1 MLKTP
6 SLHYREHRFNLWS
19 LRSHMWY
26 SQKEKRLTLKRNVRR
41 KGIDGKDRV
50 CACVYVVVGMRLRDS
65 LSSHSNRPK
74 LERRQWHPTP
84 VLLTGKSHGWRSLEG
99 CSPWGH
105 QESDMT
111 EWLHF
116 HFSFSCV
123 GEGNGNPLQC
133 SFLENPRDGGAW
145 WVAVYGVT
153 QSRTRLKRLSSSSSS
168 SSSLHVQ
175 MIGNAL
181 VSAQYHLLSLLTR
194 LTHS

>member
-19 LRSHMWY
+19 LRSHMWC

-65 LSSHSNRPK
+65 LSSHSNRPN

-99 CSPWGH
+99 CSPWG
-105 QESDMT
+105 
-111 EWLHF
+111 
-116 HFSFSCV
+116 
-123 GEGNGNPLQC
+123 
-133 SFLENPRDGGAW
+133 R
-145 WVAVYGVT
+145 
-153 QSRTRLKRLSSSSSS
+153 
-168 SSSLHVQ
+168 
-175 MIGNAL
+175 
-181 VSAQYHLLSLLTR
+181 
-194 LTHS
+194 